1 MGSTDGH
8 RGGAG
13 AGLLG
18 RAWLPLWSIGVALL
32 SRRLSSGSTRSLC
45 LVAQLTIGPPVKVAS
60 GCYLLLNAYCVPGFL
75 YHLLEFLQ
83 KLPKVSMSPISSRG
97 QVSVLYY
104 LASE

>member
-1 MGSTDGH
+1 MDTGAVQGPGCWAGPGS
-8 RGGAG
+8 
-13 AGLLG
+13 LF
-18 RAWLPLWSIGVALL
+18 WSIGGALL
-32 SRRLSSGSTRSLC
+32 EREAQFREHTVTLSC
-45 LVAQLTIGPPVKVAS
+45 GPANNWASHKVAS

-83 KLPKVSMSPISSRG
+83 KLLKVSMFPISSRG